1 MVVSHATGYCCVHKA
16 AATGIPENADLIAEI
31 KPGGGAD

>member
-1 MVVSHATGYCCVHKA
+1 MVVNHAIGYCYVHKA

-31 KPGGGAD
+31 KLGGGAD